1 MNIVSIEPTPNPNS
15 MKINL
20 DERLDPDKK
29 YTFTKKDKGLCP
41 VQLKDILDV
50 DGVESIFRVADFLSV
65 QRNPNADWEE
75 ILTRVKIIIEVVSK
89 EEESSSLESSVRDE
103 HFGEIQ
109 VFYQYFRNIPLLI
122 KVTDGKEEKR
132 YPISNRFQEAVN
144 KASQAST
151 NMLME
156 RQWRRIGIRY
166 GTIENIGKI
175 VVEEMEAAYGDKR
188 LESLVEGAFNYEEK
202 KEEEKLNPQELEKQL
217 ISEDWRQRFAA
228 LHQMGADKI
237 QRDRLVRMSKD
248 IKMNIRRLAV
258 VLIGLV
264 GGKKVLEPL
273 CDALNDEAVGVRRA
287 AGDALTDL
295 GDATAMGPMIS
306 TLKDQ
311 NKLIRWRA
319 GRFLFE
325 HGDES
330 ALMALK
336 ECQDDPEF
344 EVRMQIRQAIERI
357 EGGKE
362 AQGTVWQQMTNKSN
376 NEGNNS

>member
-20 DERLDPDKK
+20 DERLDPGQK
-29 YTFTKKDKGLCP
+29 YTFSKKDRERCP
-41 VQLKDILDV
+41 VQLKNILDI
-50 DGVESIFRVADFLSV
+50 DGVTSIFRVADFLSV

-75 ILTRVKIIIEVVSK
+75 ILRHVKVIIEGVSQKK
-89 EEESSSLESSVRDE
+89 ENMSLGSELNE

-109 VFYQYFRNIPLLI
+109 TFCQYFRNIPMLI

-132 YPISNRFQEAVN
+132 LSIAKCFQEAVH
-144 KASQAST
+144 KASKAST

-156 RQWRRIGIRY
+156 RQWRSIGIRY
-166 GTIENIGKI
+166 GSLELIGEI
-175 VVEEMEAAYGDKR
+175 VVEEIQAAYGDKR
-188 LESLVEGAFNYEEK
+188 LESLVDGAFHYEEK
-202 KEEEKLNPQELEKQL
+202 KEERRLNPQELERQL

-237 QRDRLVRMSKD
+237 QIDCLIKMSKD
-248 IKMNIRRLAV
+248 LKMNIRRLAV
-258 VLIGLV
+258 VLIGLI
-264 GGKKVLEPL
+264 GGKNVLDSL
-273 CDALNDEAVGVRRA
+273 CEALKDEAVAVRRA

-295 GDATAMGPMIS
+295 GDATAMGPMIV

-319 GRFLFE
+319 ARFLFE

-330 ALMALK
+330 ALMALR
-336 ECQDDPEF
+336 EGQDDPEF

-376 NEGNNS
+376 NQENNS